1 MFIPACFFYVKDA
14 VFTGYIS
21 VASDFYP
28 IAAPRRKICAIRVQ
42 FV

>member
-1 MFIPACFFYVKDA
+1 MFIPACFYLKDA
-14 VFTGYIS
+14 VFTAYIA

-28 IAAPRRKICAIRVQ
+28 IAAPRREICAIRVQ